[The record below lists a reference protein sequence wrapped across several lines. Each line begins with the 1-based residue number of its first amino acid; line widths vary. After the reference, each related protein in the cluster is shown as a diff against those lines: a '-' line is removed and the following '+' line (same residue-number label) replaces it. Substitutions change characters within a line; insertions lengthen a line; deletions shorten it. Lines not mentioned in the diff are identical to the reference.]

1 MSPAKV
7 MLSQKERE
15 LVTDAGWILTKNQVI
30 GKVYTLFGNLSENY
44 RQQWAAHPA
53 LAGADPGFYSPK
65 ISKGEQYRGLPWVI
79 LDHPRYFTGT
89 DSFAIRSFFWWGHF
103 FSISLQLSG
112 MPKEKAIP
120 RILERFKEL
129 RKQDYYLC
137 IHKNPWQH
145 DLGKKYYRPLKK
157 MKQEEFAE
165 LINTKDF
172 IKLTANVKL
181 KKWEKARGEMSELFK
196 GLVELIR

>member
-1 MSPAKV
+1 MGTKIR
-7 MLSQKERE
+7 LSEEEMQMVR
-15 LVTDAGWILTKNQVI
+15 TDRFILTKNRILHKAMLLLGELKQDHDESLKGVDLPEGTASAKI
-30 GKVYTLFGNLSENY
+30 SRGENY
-44 RQQWAAHPA
+44 
-53 LAGADPGFYSPK
+53 K
-65 ISKGEQYRGLPWVI
+65 GLPWLM
-79 LDHPRYFTGT
+79 LDHPRYFKEKEAL
-89 DSFAIRSFFWWGHF
+89 AIRSFFWWGHF